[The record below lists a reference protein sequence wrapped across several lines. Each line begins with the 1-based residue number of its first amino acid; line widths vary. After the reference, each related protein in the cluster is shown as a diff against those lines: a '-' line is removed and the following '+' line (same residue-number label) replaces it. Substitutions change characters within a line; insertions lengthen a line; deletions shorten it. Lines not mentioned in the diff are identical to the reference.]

1 MSAKSELKA
10 RSAVR
15 QKKRDLRGLRK
26 GKRKRKNGLD
36 DDDDDDDD
44 SGGEDAGIGF
54 MPTPAQMRAAEQGAS
69 VMSSKRKKK
78 KSKEERSGAGHSPG
92 QTSISINKLP
102 KQDFSSG
109 LGSSFQKNFWTGPAG
124 EDPPSEAL
132 KSQRKALGVLCR
144 GLLAGCPPP
153 ILDGITSTGLP
164 PSFAEFFK
172 YVSLKTPSV
181 VQKQCWPAA
190 LAGLN
195 ILGIAPTGSGK
206 TLAYT
211 LPMIPHIQA
220 RVAAATGGS
229 SRSSGSSSSNSG
241 RPLPKA
247 LVIVPTRELALQVV
261 AAMKPLQKLFAIRAV
276 AIYGGQEREKQID
289 QLSLGASSGAGLI
302 CVATPGRLLDLIA
315 GRLVVLTDVTYLVI
329 DEADRMLA
337 MGFSDQLTAI
347 ASQMRPQ
354 RQTLL
359 FSATFPGRLREAA
372 TEWCGEACVIRCSTM
387 EVGGTDEADPPKNEV
402 DKPEKKKAK
411 VEHAVVI
418 EKNKKEEEEEEDE
431 DEGQGGEEQREEQK
445 REAEQGG
452 EEETEED
459 GQTKPQS
466 QSHASVS
473 SLTVSDTIT
482 QHVHVCVP
490 HKRPRLLIKYILR
503 VREKEKADKVR
514 QLGSML
520 VFCTRIKT
528 VGFVHGFLK
537 SQDVVAEVLHG
548 QLQQSQREKILMGFK
563 AGKINCLICTDVAA
577 RGIHVKNLKYVVNY
591 DFPNNLEQYCHRI
604 GRTGRQGDGG
614 HAYSFFTRNLAPM
627 APDLLALLRNCK
639 QEPEKNLLELAD
651 QFLQGS
657 FAFTDEEIEFGKAE
671 GEEDE

>member
-36 DDDDDDDD
+36 DDDDDDD
-44 SGGEDAGIGF
+44 SGGEDAADAHRGF
-54 MPTPAQMRAAEQGAS
+54 MPTPAQMRAAEQGAT
-69 VMSSKRKKK
+69 VMNNKRKKK
-78 KSKEERSGAGHSPG
+78 KSKEERSGSGHGPG
-92 QTSISINKLP
+92 QTSISVNKLP
-102 KQDFSSG
+102 KQDFSC
-109 LGSSFQKNFWTGPAG
+109 LGSFQKSFWTGPPG

-220 RVAAATGGS
+220 RVAAAAGGS
-229 SRSSGSSSSNSG
+229 SSSSGSSNSG

-372 TEWCGEACVIRCSTM
+372 AEWCGEACVIRCSTM
-387 EVGGTDEADPPKNEV
+387 EVGGNEEADASKDAV
-402 DKPEKKKAK
+402 DKPEGKKAK
-411 VEHAVVI
+411 VEHAVVM
-418 EKNKKEEEEEEDE
+418 E
-431 DEGQGGEEQREEQK
+431 EGQGGEDRRKKGQK
-445 REAEQGG
+445 MEVA
-452 EEETEED
+452 EEEVVAEEEKEEVEE
-459 GQTKPQS
+459 GRAEPQS
-466 QSHASVS
+466 QSQSQSHAHASVS

-627 APDLLALLRNCK
+627 APDLLTLLRNCK
-639 QEPEKNLLELAD
+639 QEPEKNLLALAE
-651 QFLQGS
+651 QFTQGS
-657 FAFTDEEIEFGKAE
+657 FSFTDEDLEFAKTE
-671 GEEDE
+671 GEEEEE